1 VHKTGYDRGAEKLK
15 IFMITTTFFPKV
27 GGAEYQIKW
36 LAEELAKKG
45 HEVYLFTPYEADEF
59 IEKNEFCFP
68 KNISLRKGGANS
80 FSDVFRMI
88 YRFTKTIRRI
98 KPDIVHAH
106 YAFSAG
112 FLAVITKPI
121 HKAPVVI
128 TSHGEDIQVVKEI
141 GYGMRLKRHRRLL
154 VNLSLKWC
162 DAHVLV
168 SNSMQDAAINA
179 GSQENK
185 LYTIHNMFA
194 PPNMKIHEKQIKD
207 VLRKYKIPSNRKI
220 LLSVSRLHPTKGL
233 DYLIESMK
241 KVIHTYK
248 DSHLVI
254 AGDGEER
261 DRLEKLVNDQ
271 GLKDYVTFTGWVEG
285 VEKLALIRSCDVFC
299 LSSLKEGLPI
309 TLFEPMY
316 YSKPIVAA
324 NVGGVPEVLGESEYT
339 VEKANVDSFSNAILK
354 LLSDGNEREKVGK
367 RANKRLEKFFAD
379 NIVVQYEELF
389 KSLINRK
396 SYLDTVYTG
405 GK

>member
-1 VHKTGYDRGAEKLK
+1 VERLK
-15 IFMITTTFFPKV
+15 IAMLTTTFFPQV
-27 GGAEYQIKW
+27 GGAEYQVKW
-36 LAEELAKKG
+36 LAEELAKRG
-45 HEVYLFTPYEADEF
+45 HEVYLFTPYEAEEF
-59 IEKNEFCFP
+59 IEKNEKGFP
-68 KNISLRKGGANS
+68 KNIALRKRGANS
-80 FSDVFRMI
+80 FSDASRMI
-88 YRFTKTIRRI
+88 YRFAKSIKRI
-98 KPDIVHAH
+98 KPDMVHAH

-141 GYGMRLKRHRRLL
+141 EYGMRLKMHRRLL

-168 SNSMQDAAINA
+168 SNSMRDAAIDA
-179 GSQENK
+179 GSHEDK
-185 LYTIHNMFA
+185 LYTIHNMFVL
-194 PPNMKIHEKQIKD
+194 PNMKIHEEQIQD
-207 VLRKYKIPSNRKI
+207 VLRKYEIPSNRKI

-233 DYLIESMK
+233 NYLIESMK
-241 KVIHTYK
+241 VVIHTYK
-248 DSHLVI
+248 NSHLVI

-261 DRLEKLVNDQ
+261 EELEKLVNEQ
-271 GLKDYVTFTGWVEG
+271 GLIDYVTFTGWVEG

-299 LSSLKEGLPI
+299 LPSLKEGLPI

-316 YSKPIVAA
+316 YSKPIVAT
-324 NVGGVPEVLGESEYT
+324 NVGGVSEVLEESGYI

-354 LLSDGNEREKVGK
+354 LLSDSNEREKVGK
-367 RANKRLEKFFAD
+367 MANKRLKQFFTD